1 MTDVHQDVFAH
12 NPPEADE
19 IPLVVSVPHT
29 GVLTPPE
36 MLARLASDEMRSL
49 PMTDWHLHHLYDF
62 VPSLGADLLCARYS
76 RFVVDLNRPPTPR
89 ALYPGRFETGLVAME
104 TFKGEPIWNE
114 PPNEAEIAARR
125 ERYHR
130 RYHDKLN
137 ALLQDK
143 LKKFGQVW
151 LIDAHSIASHPT
163 RMHDRLDKHIY
174 LGNRDGLS
182 CEEGWYEFMVGQF
195 ETRGMSVSRNYPYK
209 GGYITD
215 YYGENPAVQ
224 AVQIE
229 MNQELY
235 MDQDDPASG
244 PEHPNFAA
252 TRDKL
257 REVFGEM
264 AGQIEEIVPGKFG

>member
-1 MTDVHQDVFAH
+1 MTDVYDDVFTH
-12 NPPEADE
+12 RPPEADE
-19 IPLVVSVPHT
+19 MPLVVSVPHT
-29 GVLTPPE
+29 GVLIPLE
-36 MLARLASDEMRSL
+36 MAARLASDEMRSL

-62 VPSLGADLLCARYS
+62 VPSLGADLLCAQYS

-89 ALYPGRFETGLVAME
+89 ALYPGRFETGLVALE
-104 TFKGEPIWNE
+104 TFKGEAIWNE
-114 PPNEAEIAARR
+114 PPNETEIAARR
-125 ERYHR
+125 ERYHQP
-130 RYHDKLN
+130 YHDKLN
-137 ALLQDK
+137 ALLKDK
-143 LKKFGQVW
+143 LERFGQVW

-182 CEEGWYEFMVGQF
+182 CEEGWFEFMVSQF
-195 ETRGMSVSRNYPYK
+195 ESRGMSVSRNYPYK

-215 YYGENPAVQ
+215 YYGENAAIQ

-244 PEHPNFAA
+244 TTHSNFDA
-252 TRDKL
+252 TRQKL
-257 REVFGEM
+257 KELFAEVLQQIRIIKPGE
-264 AGQIEEIVPGKFG
+264 